1 MSSISISKITIKRS
15 FFRRLLI
22 PVWTVDSGK
31 PGPVLLVTAAQHG
44 NEVQGSAAIYR
55 FISEYAESVTAG
67 KVIAVPFCNL
77 PAIRQHRPHVGMR
90 VGQAYGDDRGH
101 NMNRAWSGDKKGNST
116 KRIATAIYE
125 ECGKTATHLLD
136 LHAWQ
141 KHNAP
146 AILLHGVPK
155 HRELAQKLGV
165 QFIDMRPIS
174 EHTLAGKFCTSM
186 RMGITYESAGQYSV
200 DDEQVSLALDVIRS
214 MIYAIGMSDVG
225 GRGSDVGGQVSVIFS
240 DKSTAMEVM
249 APSAGLFMAE
259 PLKLGEKVSKDQT
272 LGCIL
277 SDSSLETTIIRA
289 PVDGYLKLFGVS
301 RPDCD
306 VDMASFHPFVNRQD
320 RLAIIVSVS

>member
-1 MSSISISKITIKRS
+1 MSNISISKITIKRS
-15 FFRRLLI
+15 FFRKLLI
-22 PVWTVDSGK
+22 PVWTIDSGK

-55 FISEYAESVTAG
+55 FINEHAESVTSG

-77 PAIRQHRPHVGMR
+77 PAIRKHRPHVKMR
-90 VGQAYGDDRGH
+90 VGQEYGDDRGH
-101 NMNRAWSGDKKGNST
+101 NMNRTWSGDKKGNST

-125 ECGKTATHLLD
+125 ECGRTATHLLD

-165 QFIDMRPIS
+165 QFIDMRPVS
-174 EHTLAGKFCTSM
+174 EDTLAGKFCTSM
-186 RMGITYESAGQYSV
+186 RMGITYESAGQYSL
-200 DDEQVSLALDVIRS
+200 DEEQVSLALNVIRN
-214 MIYAIGMSDVG
+214 MVYAIGMSSEEVKTK
-225 GRGSDVGGQVSVIFS
+225 GSAPVIFS
-240 DKSTAMEVM
+240 DRSTAHEVL
-249 APSAGLFMAE
+249 APVAGLLMRE
-259 PLKLGEKVSKDQT
+259 PLKLGEAVSKDQP
-272 LGCIL
+272 LGIIL

-320 RLAIIVSVS
+320 RLAIIVSTL